1 MSNFKINT
9 LDTSVSSG
17 DESSPRCLDS
27 RTLTA
32 RERNNLSRQRCYQRE
47 RVEAQWKEFEYF
59 SYEWYRSNFDNSKVF
74 LWDFIPEEKLI
85 DSGYLLDLS
94 KHRKTRLDHKLNPV
108 RDCGLDLLVEEYN
121 EKNQVIYHGGQ
132 CKHYHGTVSGQDL
145 GYFPLKTML
154 LQKKNPESL
163 GLLFTSGEITSELNQ
178 TFEMLDSFRHFRL
191 PFGHNSEE
199 APRKK
204 NTKSKESVFDETT
217 ASRRDYQLDVK
228 KQALDH
234 FHQTKKSCVVI
245 NITCALGKTI
255 IAADI
260 LKELSPLLIVAM
272 APLKSELDN
281 LIERLPPFFPKYKLF
296 MFDSDYCTDISLCEQ
311 TILDCQKRKQGLI
324 LFITYKSVRDIL
336 MPYLSIKQDNPDE
349 LQDHY
354 ETIEETIQYSS
365 NLDIESKTES
375 FTSDSKLYSILQ
387 HATLFADEVHNIPIN
402 ATRLHQF
409 VNLFNRSICCTAT
422 LPKSFH
428 TYIHYTLCINKYDF
442 NYALQHNYVV
452 DYRIMIPTLFTKE
465 DYNYVPQECKDLL
478 SYDQLYHQAM
488 FLMNGMLFTGSRRCI
503 VYLSTKDECKKFNEV
518 WTQIAK
524 LFHGVHTWT
533 GRINDDITAKKRQQ
547 VLELFELEDPIHQQQ
562 KAISLKVV
570 TCCSCLNQAINVI
583 RCDSV
588 FITKIGPQANQIV
601 MYQRFNRSARLD
613 TKNPNKMNHCFMWCD
628 EDYSSL
634 QSLVTRLKFSLQDP
648 NFDDKLKIIS
658 RHYDEQLN
666 PSIITQTKQ
675 YQQLINE
682 LVGKWIPVEERWELK
697 YNQLVNFI
705 NFHSKFP
712 SHTDNKV
719 LNQWIQEQK
728 YNYKNKTILLER
740 LTKLRCLDLWNK
752 WEEISEIK
760 PKIVT
765 LPWEEQFNKVKSYYD
780 IHHKFP
786 VSTDKENGGSWVHV
800 QKKDFKSGKLS
811 LLQIN
816 SLRSLEIWSVW
827 EKDPWIQ
834 KFERVK
840 EYYESNRDP
849 DLEPTDFSHNDWWLD
864 CKKNFKNNKLKAS
877 RLELLRTFSQWT
889 DWESKNKTKEKKQ
902 FTPWDESFK
911 LLQTY
916 VQEHN
921 SFPLSTKPECVW
933 LNGQKERFKEDKLTQ
948 EQLQMLNQLAPW
960 VEWTSQG
967 GVKTKQVRHTWEE
980 NYALLQEYVRVH
992 GKFPL
997 KKEKSTLSY
1006 WVQELKKDYNKGV
1019 IKQDRL
1025 RLLQQ
1030 FEEWIK
1036 WTRKQDEKR
1045 QSATNENDSE

>member
-1 MSNFKINT
+1 MSNHLVT
-9 LDTSVSSG
+9 PASSD
-17 DESSPRCLDS
+17 DESSPRA
-27 RTLTA
+27 LTA

-47 RVEAQWKEFEYF
+47 RVEAQWKDFEYF
-59 SYEWYRSNFDNSKVF
+59 SYEWCRNNFDNSKVF
-74 LWDFIPEEKLI
+74 LWDSIPEEKLI

-94 KHRKTRLDHKLNPV
+94 KHRQTRLDHKLNPV
-108 RDCGLDLLVEEYN
+108 RDCGLDLLVEECN
-121 EKNQVIYHGGQ
+121 EKNQIVYHGGQ
-132 CKHYHGTVSGQDL
+132 CKHYHGSVSGKDL

-163 GLLFTSGEITSELNQ
+163 GFLFTSGDITSELNH
-178 TFEMLDSFRHFRL
+178 TFEMLDSFRHFHL
-191 PFGHNSEE
+191 PFGYNSEE

-204 NTKSKESVFDETT
+204 NTKTKEVVLSEAT
-217 ASRRDYQLDVK
+217 ASRRDYQLEIK
-228 KQALDH
+228 TQALDH
-234 FHQTKKSCVVI
+234 LRQTKKACVVI
-245 NITCALGKTI
+245 NITCALGKTL

-260 LKELSPLLIVAM
+260 LKELSSLLIVVM

-311 TILDCQKRKQGLI
+311 TILDCQKRKQGLL

-336 MPYLSIKQDNPDE
+336 MPYLSTKQNNPE
-349 LQDHY
+349 TLQDQY
-354 ETIEETIQYSS
+354 ETIQETIQYSS
-365 NLDIESKTES
+365 SDLVLKSDQKS

-387 HATLFADEVHNIPIN
+387 NATLFADEVHNIPTN

-409 VNLFNRSICCTAT
+409 VNLFNQTICCTAT

-428 TYIHYTLCINKYDF
+428 TYIPYTLCINKYDF
-442 NYALQHNYVV
+442 NYALQNKYVV

-465 DYNYVPQECKDLL
+465 DYNYIPQECNDLL

-518 WTQIAK
+518 WSQIAER
-524 LFHGVHTWT
+524 FHGVYTWA

-547 VLELFELEDPIHQQQ
+547 VLELFEIEDPIHQQQ
-562 KAISLKVV
+562 KAIFLKIV
-570 TCCSCLNQAINVI
+570 TCCSCLNQAVNII
-583 RCDSV
+583 RCDSIFV
-588 FITKIGPQANQIV
+588 TKIGRQANEIV

-613 TKNPNKMNHCFMWCD
+613 PKNPTKINHCFMWCD
-628 EDYSSL
+628 EDYSIL
-634 QSLVTRLKFSLQDP
+634 QSLVTRLKFSLQDLE
-648 NFDDKLKIIS
+648 FDRKLKIIS

-666 PSIITQTKQ
+666 PSIIIQTKQ
-675 YQQLINE
+675 NQKILDELLGSWMNLEEKWDMRYEEFVKYINCHKKFPTVE
-682 LVGKWIPVEERWELK
+682 QNTILNSWIMTQKMNFKNDILLPERLKKLRKIHEWCLWELE
-697 YNQLVNFI
+697 
-705 NFHSKFP
+705 SG
-712 SHTDNKV
+712 S
-719 LNQWIQEQK
+719 
-728 YNYKNKTILLER
+728 
-740 LTKLRCLDLWNK
+740 
-752 WEEISEIK
+752 K
-760 PKIVT
+760 PKIVA
-765 LPWEEQFNKVKSYYD
+765 LPWDEQLKRVKNYFEK
-780 IHHKFP
+780 HHKFP
-786 VSTDKENGGSWVHV
+786 VSTDKENGGSWIHV
-800 QKKDFKSGKLS
+800 QKKDFKAGKLS

-816 SLRSLEIWSVW
+816 SLRSLEIWSIW

-840 EYYESNRDP
+840 EYYESNRNP

-889 DWESKNKTKEKKQ
+889 EWEDKNKTKEKKT
-902 FTPWDESFK
+902 FTPWEESFK

-921 SFPLSTKPECVW
+921 SFPLSTKSECMW

-948 EQLQMLNQLAPW
+948 EQLQLLNQLAPW
-960 VEWTSQG
+960 VEWTSQA

-980 NYALLQEYVRVH
+980 NYELLQEYVRVH
-992 GKFPL
+992 TKFPL
-997 KKEKSTLSY
+997 KKEKSTISY
-1006 WVQELKKDYNKGV
+1006 WVQDLKKDYNKGI

-1025 RLLQQ
+1025 QLLRQ
-1030 FEEWIK
+1030 FDEWNK
-1036 WTRKQDEKR
+1036 WTAKQDKKR
-1045 QSATNENDSE
+1045 QVVSNESDSDH